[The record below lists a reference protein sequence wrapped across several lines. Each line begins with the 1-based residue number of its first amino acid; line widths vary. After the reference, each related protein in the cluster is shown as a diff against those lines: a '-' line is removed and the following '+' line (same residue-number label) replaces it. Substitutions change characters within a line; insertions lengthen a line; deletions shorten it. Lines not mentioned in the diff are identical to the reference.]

1 VSDLGAE
8 GEVEAFRKK
17 KCTIYLPADLLA
29 DFKVR
34 VMREGKTM
42 SEKIE
47 ELIEAYLK
55 GGGSAGLYFRE
66 VMAKRYLG
74 EIERSIKEIE
84 ETVERLSKMSDEELR
99 ECAMDIEP
107 ELNRIERILMDLM
120 NYEKRS
126 YHTELTGKLAKK
138 CRDLAFK
145 LMDLL
150 ERAGGEIDHF
160 SGWDNG
166 VERLQ
171 VGDRVRDQ

>member
-1 VSDLGAE
+1 MGEE

-34 VMREGKTM
+34 VMKEGKSM

-55 GGGSAGLYFRE
+55 GSGSVGLYLRE

-74 EIERSIKEIE
+74 ELERNIKEIE
-84 ETVERLSKMSDEELR
+84 KTVERLSKMSDEELR
-99 ECAMDIEP
+99 ESDVDIDF

-126 YHTELTGKLAKK
+126 YAVELTGRLGKK

-145 LMDLL
+145 LM
-150 ERAGGEIDHF
+150 E
-160 SGWDNG
+160 
-166 VERLQ
+166 LQ
-171 VGDRVRDQ
+171 RKVRRRSEEEEW